1 VKYLDVEEARALPGL
16 RLVLSAGVPG
26 PWGEAAKAILHVK
39 QLGYTPV
46 RQLPAQPNP
55 ALEAWTGRNDAPI
68 AVWGDERPRAGWAE
82 ILLLA
87 ERLAPEPRLVP
98 EDPERRALLF
108 GYAHEICGEQG
119 LGWSRRLMLVH
130 ERLDADA
137 PPAARSIGE
146 ALGRKYGYSPE
157 AAQQAPRRC
166 AGVLRLLSDLLR
178 RSREGGGRY
187 LLGVRLTAL
196 DLYWAAFAVLL
207 EPMPADACPLPGALR
222 AMYTTSDPEIRAALD
237 PALLAHRDFVYRE
250 HLPLPMEF

>member
-1 VKYLDVEEARALPGL
+1 VKYVDVAEARELPGL

-39 QLGYTPV
+39 GIAYTPV

-87 ERLAPEPRLVP
+87 ERLAREPRLVP
-98 EDPERRALLF
+98 DDPERRALLF

-119 LGWSRRLMLVH
+119 LGWSRRLTLVH
-130 ERLDADA
+130 ERLGADA
-137 PPAARSIGE
+137 PPAARAAGE

-157 AAQQAPRRC
+157 AAQAAPRRC
-166 AGVLRLLSDLLR
+166 AEILGILAALLR
-178 RSREGGGRY
+178 RSREAGGRY
-187 LLGVRLTAL
+187 LLGGRLTAL

-207 EPMPADACPLPGALR
+207 EPLPDEACPLPGPLR
-222 AMYTTSDPEIRAALD
+222 AMYATRDPVIRAALD

-250 HLPLPMEF
+250 HLALPMDF

>member
-1 VKYLDVEEARALPGL
+1 VRYLDVEEARALPGL

-39 QLGYTPV
+39 KLDYTPV

-98 EDPERRALLF
+98 EDPELRAQLF

-130 ERLDADA
+130 ERLGEGA
-137 PPAARSIGE
+137 PPAARRAGE
-146 ALGRKYGYSPE
+146 ALGAKYGYSPE
-157 AAQQAPRRC
+157 AARAAPRRC
-166 AGVLRLLSDLLR
+166 AEIVRLLSDLLR
-178 RSREGGGRY
+178 RQRERGGRF
-187 LLGVRLTAL
+187 LLGARLSAL

-207 EPMPADACPLPGALR
+207 DPMPDGLCPLPGALR
-222 AMYTTSDPEIRAALD
+222 TLYVTRDPEIREALD

-250 HLPLPMEF
+250 HLPLPMDF

>member
-1 VKYLDVEEARALPGL
+1 MQYRSVEEAKELPGL

-39 QLGYTPV
+39 KIDYTPV

-68 AVWGDERPRAGWAE
+68 AVWERERPRAGWAE

-87 ERLAPEPRLVP
+87 ERLAPEPRLLP
-98 EDPERRALLF
+98 EDPELRARFF

-130 ERLDADA
+130 ERLGPET
-137 PPAARSIGE
+137 PPAARRIGE
-146 ALGRKYGYSPE
+146 ALGAKYGYSPE
-157 AAQQAPRRC
+157 AARGAPRRC
-166 AGVLRLLSDLLR
+166 AGILRLLAELLR
-178 RSREGGGRY
+178 RSRAAGGRF
-187 LLGVRLTAL
+187 LLGPRLTAL
-196 DLYWAAFAVLL
+196 DLYWSAFAALL
-207 EPMPADACPLPGALR
+207 EPMPAEACPLPDALR
-222 AMYTTSDPEIRAALD
+222 AIYTTRDPEIRAALD

-250 HLPLPMEF
+250 LLPLPMDF

>member
-1 VKYLDVEEARALPGL
+1 
-16 RLVLSAGVPG
+16 VLSAGVPG

-39 QLGYTPV
+39 GITYTPV

-68 AVWGDERPRAGWAE
+68 AVWGDERPRAGWVE

-119 LGWSRRLMLVH
+119 LGWSRRLTLVH
-130 ERLDADA
+130 ERLGADA
-137 PPAARSIGE
+137 PPAARAVGE
-146 ALGRKYGYSPE
+146 ALGRKYGYSPAAAE
-157 AAQQAPRRC
+157 AAPRRC
-166 AGVLRLLSDLLR
+166 AEILGLLAALLR
-178 RSREGGGRY
+178 RSREAGGRY
-187 LLGVRLTAL
+187 LLGGRLTAL

-207 EPMPADACPLPGALR
+207 EPLPDEACPLPGGLR
-222 AMYTTSDPEIRAALD
+222 AMYATRDPVIRAALD